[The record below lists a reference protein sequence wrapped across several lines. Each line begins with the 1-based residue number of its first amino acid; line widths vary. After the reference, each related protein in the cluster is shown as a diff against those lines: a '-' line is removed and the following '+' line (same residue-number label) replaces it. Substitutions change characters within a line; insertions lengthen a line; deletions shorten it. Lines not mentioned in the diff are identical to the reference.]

1 MSDSASSKRP
11 HIPVMLAEVI
21 EVLSPKD
28 GGLYVDGTFGAGG
41 YSRAILES
49 ADCAVLGIDRD
60 PTAIE
65 AGRSMEDEFKGRL
78 TLLPGR
84 FSDMKE
90 LIEAHGVKEVD
101 GIALDVGVSSMQLD
115 QAARGFSF
123 MSDGPLDMRM
133 SSQGMSAADV
143 VNTMSVSDLRRIFQ
157 IYGEEKQARRVAEAI
172 VAARQKA
179 EITRTSQLAQIIE
192 DTVHVKPGGRRI
204 HPATRSFQGLRIF
217 VNDEL
222 GELAK
227 ALMASEHLL
236 KPTGRLAVVSFHSLE
251 DRLVKRFLAER
262 AGRTARGSRYVP
274 EAPKADE
281 PTFDLITSKVR
292 RPEDAEAEINP
303 RARSARLRGAVR
315 TQASPWTQVFS
326 PPNRVEVH
334 I

>member
-1 MSDSASSKRP
+1 MNTDGSEKRP
-11 HIPVMLAEVI
+11 HIPVMLAQVI

-41 YSRAILES
+41 YTRAILES

-84 FSDMKE
+84 FGEMKN

-123 MSDGPLDMRM
+123 MTDGPLDMRM
-133 SSQGMSAADV
+133 SSDGMSAADV
-143 VNTMSVSDLRRIFQ
+143 VNTMSASDLRRIFQ
-157 IYGEEKQARRVAEAI
+157 IYGEEKQAKRVAEAI
-172 VAARQKA
+172 VEGRQKG
-179 EITRTSQLAQIIE
+179 EITSTGELAAIIE
-192 DTVHVKPGGRRI
+192 KTVHVKPGARRI
-204 HPATRSFQGLRIF
+204 HPATRTFQGLRIF

-222 GELAK
+222 GELAR

-262 AGRTARGSRYVP
+262 AGRTGRGSRYAP
-274 EAPKADE
+274 EAPQADD

-292 RPEDAEAEINP
+292 RPEEAEAEINP
-303 RARSARLRGAVR
+303 RSRSARLRGAIR
-315 TQASPWTQVFS
+315 TDAAPWQQEFR
-326 PPNRVEVH
+326 PPNRVEIH